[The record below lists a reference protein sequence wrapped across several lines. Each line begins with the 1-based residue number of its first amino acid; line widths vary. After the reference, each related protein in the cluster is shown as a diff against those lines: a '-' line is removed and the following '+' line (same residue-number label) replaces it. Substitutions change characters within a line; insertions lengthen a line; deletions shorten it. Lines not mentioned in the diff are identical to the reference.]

1 MYKRTKLKNCI
12 LPLLLVIVLL
22 FPSAAYAAEG
32 IPEFDGKAAIELNRN
47 IPVFPAESRIEEDVI
62 AYSPLDALGRPG
74 TVTACLS
81 RATLPT
87 QLRTEDEADLPVG
100 WQVTRYDGV
109 NGKFYLY
116 TLCHLLSPALGG
128 DPTANENVFT
138 GTNYLCRE
146 SMKLFED
153 VVLDYITRT
162 PNHVLYRVTPVYDGD
177 DLLPLGVQIQARSAE
192 DAGRTVS
199 FNVFLY
205 NVQPGIR
212 INYLA
217 GQSIRDALV
226 VVDDSAKTLL
236 DSHHFSAPAPVEASK
251 YESFNALYEQYRKT
265 TSAAAATQTQSSSSP
280 SIPQRAW
287 AVKNDPNDRKF
298 HKTETCS
305 NTNNPTA
312 YKLESV
318 VKALEPCEACWT
330 AEEYAYLMAVHN
342 GTATLPASAQTQSAS
357 SAAGTQS
364 QSTPALPQLTPAPS
378 PSSSAQSQSSGLTVG
393 GLVSN
398 ILSADS
404 GGDELP
410 GDSMVW
416 LSTDKQYHRIEN
428 CENMNPLYA
437 YQRTLDWCELNGYT
451 PCDKC
456 W

>member
-1 MYKRTKLKNCI
+1 MKQNRKKIINFIVSGITV
-12 LPLLLVIVLL
+12 LVIVLL

-32 IPEFDGKAAIELNRN
+32 IPEFDGKAAIELNRS

-87 QLRTEDEADLPVG
+87 QLRAEDEADLPVG
-100 WQVTRYDGV
+100 WQVTHYDGV

-128 DPTANENVFT
+128 DPTAKENVFT

-177 DLLPLGVQIQARSAE
+177 DLLPMGVQVQARSVE
-192 DAGRTVS
+192 DGGRTVS

-226 VVDDSAKTLL
+226 VVDDSARTLL

-265 TSAAAATQTQSSSSP
+265 SSSAAATTQTQSSSSP

-330 AEEYAYLMAVHN
+330 TEEYNYLMAVHN

-357 SAAGTQS
+357 SAASTQP
-364 QSTPALPQLTPAPS
+364 QSTPAVPQVTPAPS
-378 PSSSAQSQSSGLTVG
+378 QNSTSQSQSSGLTVG

-398 ILSADS
+398 ILSNGS
-404 GGDELP
+404 G
-410 GDSMVW
+410 SSSVW
-416 LSTDKQYHRIEN
+416 LSTDKQYHRIQN
-428 CENMNPLYA
+428 CENMDPLYT